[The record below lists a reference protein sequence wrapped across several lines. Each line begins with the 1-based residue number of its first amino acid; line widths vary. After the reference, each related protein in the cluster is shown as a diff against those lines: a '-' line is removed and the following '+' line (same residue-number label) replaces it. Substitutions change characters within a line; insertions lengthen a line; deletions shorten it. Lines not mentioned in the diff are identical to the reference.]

1 MNLKDLRPAWRQ
13 YKLMHAMDPLDGGE
27 VLAIIEGVENTQ
39 ETRVRRVVLALI
51 MFITITFI
59 FQGDAVIHYLGY

>member
-1 MNLKDLRPAWRQ
+1 MNLNDLRPAWRQ
-13 YKLMHAMDPLDGGE
+13 YKLMNAMDPLDAGE
-27 VLAIIEGVENTQ
+27 ILTLIDGVENGQ
-39 ETRVRRVVLALI
+39 ETKMRRVVLALI